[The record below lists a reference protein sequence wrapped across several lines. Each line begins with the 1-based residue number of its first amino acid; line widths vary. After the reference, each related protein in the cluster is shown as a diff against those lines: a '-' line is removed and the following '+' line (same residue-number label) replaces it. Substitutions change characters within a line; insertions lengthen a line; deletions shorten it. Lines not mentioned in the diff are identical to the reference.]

1 MERVTYRLLVDDG
14 ASLGVSAGRGGIPES
29 AAKVDIGCSKS
40 MSNGYRW
47 QRPTKDSPGVSGYT

>member
-29 AAKVDIGCSKS
+29 ATKVDIGCSKC
-40 MSNGYRW
+40 MSNGYR
-47 QRPTKDSPGVSGYT
+47 